1 MAAHLYLPM
10 EHTDA
15 DLILAGQV
23 AESIDSAELYV
34 VWTAEH
40 GHAAPEVVAEL
51 RTAAPSGPRAFF
63 QALRELWAALRYK
76 PAPGPRATRRRP
88 MASREPAA

>member
-1 MAAHLYLPM
+1 MAQLYLPA
-10 EHTDA
+10 EHTDT
-15 DLILAGQV
+15 DLVLASQI

-51 RTAAPSGPRAFF
+51 RLPATNFPSLFF
-63 QALRELWAALRYK
+63 QALRELWAAMRHK
-76 PAPGPRATRRRP
+76 PAPGPRAPRRSGTER
-88 MASREPAA
+88 REAAA